1 MKKEIKDF
9 KDIHKG
15 ERCFILGCAPSLSN
29 ERLDLLADEKVFAC
43 NKAFYAKDTLK
54 LKKFDYYFIGDA
66 IVYKDLYD
74 HTYDALAN
82 ITATRFYSS
91 KVAEI
96 NDTLDIKEDYVNIPK
111 TYADAQSV
119 ETKGFPSNIEKGWG
133 ATRATVIDASIIAF
147 YMGFKEIYWLGVDYD
162 YSNLDRTH
170 FYGTGP
176 REQMLVL
183 ERLEDKRQ
191 ITFRRT
197 VATIKHLTKHFG
209 VHNVIFK
216 NLSKGFKH
224 KDVMHVDT
232 LENIIREN

>member
-9 KDIHKG
+9 KNIHKG
-15 ERCFILGCAPSLSN
+15 KRCFILGCAPSLSD
-29 ERLDLLADEKVFAC
+29 ERLDLLDDEIVFAC

-54 LKKFDYYFIGDA
+54 LKKFDYYFVGDA
-66 IVYKDLYD
+66 IVYKELYN
-74 HTYDALAN
+74 HRYDALAN
-82 ITATRFYSS
+82 MKATRFYSS

-96 NDTLDIKEDYVNIPK
+96 NPTLNIREDYVNIPK
-111 TYADAQSV
+111 TYADKQSV
-119 ETKGFPSNIEKGWG
+119 EIKGFPSNIEKGWG
-133 ATRATVIDASIIAF
+133 TTRATGIDASIIAF

-162 YSNLDRTH
+162 YSNLERTH

-176 REQMLVL
+176 REQLLVL
-183 ERLEDKRQ
+183 ERLEDKKQ

-209 VHNVIFK
+209 IHDVVFK

-224 KDVMHVDT
+224 KDVMHVDR
-232 LENIIREN
+232 LENIIRKK